1 MIDEAIRVATIQRIL
16 WDYNIS
22 GEDCLAVLDGKQ
34 QSAGHYNETSLFI
47 KLLESIPWYAVMD
60 IVPMERIRYLLT
72 PETIN
77 QLRTEQLK
85 KRYEFIRNKL
95 SEAV

>member
-1 MIDEAIRVATIQRIL
+1 MIDAAFRLATIQRIL

-22 GEDCLAVLDGKQ
+22 GEDCIAVLDGRQ
-34 QSAGHYNETSLFI
+34 QAAGHYNEISIFI
-47 KLLESIPWYAVMD
+47 RLLESIPWYAIMD
-60 IVPMERIRYLLT
+60 IIPMERIRILLT

-77 QLRTEQLK
+77 KLRTEQLK
-85 KRYEFIRNKL
+85 KRYEFIRGKL